1 MYTRYILLLA
11 TVLATC
17 SKNIDKLPKDS
28 TLVKSLNKI
37 TDAVAIPKPA
47 PIADP
52 AASPQDFKR
61 ALEEKRQYASFND
74 YADGFDYPKT
84 AKTVREAST

>member
-17 SKNIDKLPKDS
+17 N
-28 TLVKSLNKI
+28 
-37 TDAVAIPKPA
+37 AVAIPKPA

>member
-17 SKNIDKLPKDS
+17 SKKMDKLPKDP

-84 AKTVREAST
+84 AKTAREAST